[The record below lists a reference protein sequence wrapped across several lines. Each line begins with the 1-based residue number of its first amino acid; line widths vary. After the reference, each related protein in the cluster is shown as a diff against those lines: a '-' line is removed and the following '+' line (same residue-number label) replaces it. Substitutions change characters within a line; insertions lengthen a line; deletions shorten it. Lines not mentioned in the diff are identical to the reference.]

1 MSENNLEYKLPQN
14 AYINFD
20 AVSLKQFIID
30 RLNEHSSFTDQNYEG
45 SNLSF
50 LIEIMAYYTHVLMF
64 YLNQNSSESLFDQTA
79 IYENM
84 NRIVKLIGYKP
95 TGAQTSIVPINCT
108 ASATLP
114 VGAYTLRKYS
124 YLLVD
129 NIQYTIL
136 DDFSFEKKTTGV
148 ESIDAI
154 NNNLILH
161 QGTIQEYP
169 SYIASGV
176 DFETFPVVVDNLV
189 DKTDKR
195 FIAHG
200 SISIYVK
207 TVDDGVWK
215 TYDEIDNLYLS
226 NASAQVYEL
235 RLNESGHYEV
245 KFGNGVFG
253 KKLNASDEV
262 RVFYLLSDG
271 LKGII
276 GKSAINGN
284 KLFTYNTATFNQIYT
299 DTASAT
305 SSTII
310 TTPTSSSLSFTNPI
324 NSSPLGEA
332 ETIQNIRENAPL
344 FLAAQY
350 RLVTEEDYERFLLKS
365 LPNILNS
372 VKVVDNESFINEYID
387 YFYRICVDPNKVNR
401 VLINQVNFADSCDF
415 NNINVF
421 SVPKFETQFDN
432 TYPNFISESFKN
444 LIIEITKDKKMISNE
459 IVPRDPIYMAYDIG
473 FSTTTPSL
481 TVLPVSKLVIT
492 RQKNNKVNAAVLKSK
507 VNDTIL
513 TFFKP
518 SNNKLGQVL
527 NLNDLTASILQID
540 GVAGVRTENSN
551 GSFFNGVALLTWN
564 PVYPDADVDIITQT
578 ITLPFYKFPYFNS
591 PQTLIN
597 KIEITDG

>member
-136 DDFSFEKKTTGV
+136 DDFSFEKKTSGV

-226 NASAQVYEL
+226 NASAQV
-235 RLNESGHYEV
+235 
-245 KFGNGVFG
+245 
-253 KKLNASDEV
+253 
-262 RVFYLLSDG
+262 
-271 LKGII
+271 
-276 GKSAINGN
+276 
-284 KLFTYNTATFNQIYT
+284 
-299 DTASAT
+299 
-305 SSTII
+305 
-310 TTPTSSSLSFTNPI
+310 
-324 NSSPLGEA
+324 
-332 ETIQNIRENAPL
+332 
-344 FLAAQY
+344 
-350 RLVTEEDYERFLLKS
+350 
-365 LPNILNS
+365 
-372 VKVVDNESFINEYID
+372 
-387 YFYRICVDPNKVNR
+387 
-401 VLINQVNFADSCDF
+401 
-415 NNINVF
+415 
-421 SVPKFETQFDN
+421 
-432 TYPNFISESFKN
+432 
-444 LIIEITKDKKMISNE
+444 
-459 IVPRDPIYMAYDIG
+459 
-473 FSTTTPSL
+473 
-481 TVLPVSKLVIT
+481 
-492 RQKNNKVNAAVLKSK
+492 
-507 VNDTIL
+507 
-513 TFFKP
+513 
-518 SNNKLGQVL
+518 
-527 NLNDLTASILQID
+527 
-540 GVAGVRTENSN
+540 
-551 GSFFNGVALLTWN
+551 
-564 PVYPDADVDIITQT
+564 
-578 ITLPFYKFPYFNS
+578 
-591 PQTLIN
+591 
-597 KIEITDG
+597 